1 MGDLSGPVYESTPK
15 NCKKRSTRQTNFAT
29 PHIPLAGGGSKKAR
43 LVIEQ
48 INVSNQAAPLDGQSD
63 VNTNVSSSRRSV
75 NKQLSQPRRVIATGN
90 KSRQNNW
97 MYVNRKETSKPS
109 NRRVSPIRNRQSQSS
124 GRNRQ
129 LVQTQQSS
137 KTTGSASNDNQ
148 IRPKRRAAPC
158 EIALREIRAFQRS
171 TNLLLRKLPFAR
183 LVRSITVRT
192 LGPSYLSFNWQAVC
206 FLALQEAAEAFIVHL
221 FECAQR
227 CAIHARRVTVM
238 TKDIQLVTHL
248 QNIPTS
254 SQFTH
259 YHHTIQSQQQLAH
272 LKQLKYKHASQPRKK
287 GYSQQSDVDEDD
299 STDTS

>member
-1 MGDLSGPVYESTPK
+1 
-15 NCKKRSTRQTNFAT
+15 
-29 PHIPLAGGGSKKAR
+29 
-43 LVIEQ
+43 
-48 INVSNQAAPLDGQSD
+48 
-63 VNTNVSSSRRSV
+63 
-75 NKQLSQPRRVIATGN
+75 
-90 KSRQNNW
+90 
-97 MYVNRKETSKPS
+97 MYVWFFSILMS
-109 NRRVSPIRNRQSQSS
+109 
-124 GRNRQ
+124 
-129 LVQTQQSS
+129 
-137 KTTGSASNDNQ
+137 
-148 IRPKRRAAPC
+148 
-158 EIALREIRAFQRS
+158 
-171 TNLLLRKLPFAR
+171 RKLPFAR

>member
-15 NCKKRSTRQTNFAT
+15 NYKKRNTRQTNFAT

-48 INVSNQAAPLDGQSD
+48 MNVSNQAAPLDEQSD

-129 LVQTQQSS
+129 LIQTQHSS

-148 IRPKRRAAPC
+148 IRPKRRAAPYLL
-158 EIALREIRAFQRS
+158 IPVQLLQRIK
-171 TNLLLRKLPFAR
+171 LWKLPFAR

-272 LKQLKYKHASQPRKK
+272 LKQLKYKPASQPRKK

>member
-1 MGDLSGPVYESTPK
+1 
-15 NCKKRSTRQTNFAT
+15 
-29 PHIPLAGGGSKKAR
+29 
-43 LVIEQ
+43 
-48 INVSNQAAPLDGQSD
+48 
-63 VNTNVSSSRRSV
+63 
-75 NKQLSQPRRVIATGN
+75 
-90 KSRQNNW
+90 
-97 MYVNRKETSKPS
+97 MYVNRKETPKPNS
-109 NRRVSPIRNRQSQSS
+109 RRVSPIRNRQSQSS

-171 TNLLLRKLPFAR
+171 TNFLLRKLPFAR
-183 LVRSITVRT
+183 L
-192 LGPSYLSFNWQAVC
+192 LS

-259 YHHTIQSQQQLAH
+259 YHHTIQSQQQLPH
-272 LKQLKYKHASQPRKK
+272 SKQLKYKHASQPRKK

>member
-1 MGDLSGPVYESTPK
+1 M
-15 NCKKRSTRQTNFAT
+15 N
-29 PHIPLAGGGSKKAR
+29 
-43 LVIEQ
+43 
-48 INVSNQAAPLDGQSD
+48 
-63 VNTNVSSSRRSV
+63 
-75 NKQLSQPRRVIATGN
+75 
-90 KSRQNNW
+90 
-97 MYVNRKETSKPS
+97 
-109 NRRVSPIRNRQSQSS
+109 
-124 GRNRQ
+124 
-129 LVQTQQSS
+129 
-137 KTTGSASNDNQ
+137 
-148 IRPKRRAAPC
+148 
-158 EIALREIRAFQRS
+158 
-171 TNLLLRKLPFAR
+171 RKLPFAR

-287 GYSQQSDVDEDD
+287 GYSKQSDVDEDD